1 MLILGKYRRIYNIF
15 AKFFNKGDDI
25 MMNLI
30 VTVLLLILF
39 FAILVYD
46 KKSKDYE
53 EVISITFTC
62 VCAVILYHIM
72 KLI

>member
-1 MLILGKYRRIYNIF
+1 
-15 AKFFNKGDDI
+15 

-39 FAILVYD
+39 LAILIYD
-46 KKSKDYE
+46 KKNKDYE

-62 VCAVILYHIM
+62 VCGIILYQLI

>member
-1 MLILGKYRRIYNIF
+1 
-15 AKFFNKGDDI
+15 